1 MKRLLTIIG
10 CAILLALVCIQLYS
24 RYVDSSNV
32 FFLKVAEAS
41 DSWAEHIH
49 ATERPVF
56 VFAGGS
62 ETRSG
67 VIPDIMLREFNMP
80 AINAGE
86 GAEHGLQANAAMA
99 FKYLKS
105 GDTLVLN
112 VLSSK
117 DINIPPSA
125 QGTKMAVYRLKG
137 SVFKSGLIEP
147 DWEMANQFLSSSIHD
162 AFVLAARY
170 FGRSGRLLKY
180 DQQTVIHPD
189 GWMDIRYREMDNYK
203 LHPRESTS
211 TIQPLASDSA
221 CLSLLGK
228 LRDYCRENNIRLVVS
243 IPISCE
249 HESFRP
255 EHAIHVLSVTRLG
268 IPVLKDKRLGC
279 LPITTDFADM
289 SAHLNA
295 KGAAENTRLLAHL
308 LQNNDY
314 WTTKELEEALH
325 AMGWNADGTPIIEAT
340 KQNHEILQAHP

>member
-1 MKRLLTIIG
+1 MKRLLAIIG

-24 RYVDSSNV
+24 RFVDSSNV

-86 GAEHGLQANAAMA
+86 GAEHGLQANTAMA

-112 VLSSK
+112 VLSSNG
-117 DINIPPSA
+117 INIPPSA

-137 SVFKSGLIEP
+137 SVFKSGLMGP
-147 DWEMANQFLSSSIHD
+147 SWELANKFLSSNVHD
-162 AFVLAARY
+162 VFVLATRY

-180 DQQTVIHPD
+180 DQQTVIHQD
-189 GWMDIRYREMDNYK
+189 GWMDIKYREMDDYK
-203 LHPRESTS
+203 PHPRRYSS
-211 TIQPLASDSA
+211 AIRPLASDSA
-221 CLSLLGK
+221 CLTLLKK
-228 LRDYCRENNIRLVVS
+228 LRDHCKENNIRLVVS
-243 IPISCE
+243 IPVACN
-249 HESFRP
+249 HESYRP
-255 EHAIHVLSVTRLG
+255 GNAMCALCITRLG
-268 IPVLKDKRLGC
+268 IPVLKDERLGC
-279 LPITTDFADM
+279 LPVPTDYADM
-289 SAHLNA
+289 YAHLNA
-295 KGAAENTRLLAHL
+295 KGAAENTRILARL
-308 LQNNDY
+308 LQDNIF
-314 WTTKELEEALH
+314 WTEEELVDTLH
-325 AMGWNADGTPIIEAT
+325 AMGWNSDGTPSKAPPR
-340 KQNHEILQAHP
+340 N